1 MAFPTGVVVP
11 TTNLSTA
18 AGDPSLARAELF
30 TGITAVN
37 DIISSA
43 NQASGIAMLSATG
56 LYDGTKLPTTITAT
70 NVMAP
75 SSGRLNLQDI
85 IRLTTITATDL
96 TALTGNALGDI
107 AISSDAAGGNA
118 AICLYDGT
126 NWRYLAMGNLT
137 VV

>member
-1 MAFPTGVVVP
+1 
-11 TTNLSTA
+11 
-18 AGDPSLARAELF
+18 
-30 TGITAVN
+30 
-37 DIISSA
+37 
-43 NQASGIAMLSATG
+43 
-56 LYDGTKLPTTITAT
+56 
-70 NVMAP
+70 MAP
-75 SSGRLNLQDI
+75 SSGRLNIQDI

>member
-18 AGDPSLARAELF
+18 AGDPSLARADLF

-43 NQASGIAMLSATG
+43 DQASGIAMLSATSK
-56 LYDGTKLPTTITAT
+56 YDGAKFPTTITAT
-70 NVMAP
+70 SVMAP
-75 SSGRLNLQDI
+75 SSGVLNIQDI

-107 AISSDAAGGNA
+107 AISNDANAGNA
-118 AICLYDGT
+118 AICFYDGT
-126 NWRYLAMGNLT
+126 NWRFMGFGNLT

>member
-43 NQASGIAMLSATG
+43 NQASGIAMLSANQTTN
-56 LYDGTKLPTTITAT
+56 YHHSYQCYGT
-70 NVMAP
+70 
-75 SSGRLNLQDI
+75 
-85 IRLTTITATDL
+85 
-96 TALTGNALGDI
+96 
-107 AISSDAAGGNA
+107 
-118 AICLYDGT
+118 
-126 NWRYLAMGNLT
+126 
-137 VV
+137 

>member
-1 MAFPTGVVVP
+1 
-11 TTNLSTA
+11 
-18 AGDPSLARAELF
+18 
-30 TGITAVN
+30 VN

-43 NQASGIAMLSATG
+43 DQASGIAMLSATG
-56 LYDGTKLPTTITAT
+56 KYDGAKLPTTITAT
-70 NVMAP
+70 SVIAP
-75 SSGRLNLQDI
+75 SSGRLNIQDI

-107 AISSDAAGGNA
+107 AISSNAAGGNPA
-118 AICLYDGT
+118 LCLYDGS